1 MWLSYTGAKEFLFFD
16 NLLKLWSHSLR
27 APRQDENCF
36 RMSRNESR
44 WKFYLQEFLIIFS
57 YVILFL
63 NLVAIKYI
71 IFMKIISFYIK
82 FFKRKNLLVIQ
93 LWRGEKKSA
102 FWDIWK
108 NTINKVFLI
117 EIFAL
122 IYGLTYNAYNKSR
135 WYLNL
140 NTNIVTYPSI
150 NHVARQLLNAF
161 LFVKFLL
168 LGKITVN

>member
-1 MWLSYTGAKEFLFFD
+1 MSIISSPPRGWNMWLSYTGAKEFLFFD
-16 NLLKLWSHSLR
+16 NLLKLWSRSLS

-57 YVILFL
+57 YVILFF

-93 LWRGEKKSA
+93 LWRGEKNQL
-102 FWDIWK
+102 F
-108 NTINKVFLI
+108 
-117 EIFAL
+117 EIFEKTPL
-122 IYGLTYNAYNKSR
+122 IKFF
-135 WYLNL
+135 
-140 NTNIVTYPSI
+140 
-150 NHVARQLLNAF
+150 LL
-161 LFVKFLL
+161 KFLP
-168 LGKITVN
+168 

>member
-1 MWLSYTGAKEFLFFD
+1 
-16 NLLKLWSHSLR
+16 
-27 APRQDENCF
+27 
-36 RMSRNESR
+36 
-44 WKFYLQEFLIIFS
+44 
-57 YVILFL
+57 
-63 NLVAIKYI
+63 
-71 IFMKIISFYIK
+71 MK
-82 FFKRKNLLVIQ
+82 KR
-93 LWRGEKKSA
+93 KKSA

-122 IYGLTYNAYNKSR
+122 IYGLSYNAYNESR

>member
-1 MWLSYTGAKEFLFFD
+1 MTFQGATDPHKRYLLPTKKNLLYEYYFFTPRGWNMWLSYTGAKEFLFFD

-82 FFKRKNLLVIQ
+82 FSKRKNLLVIQ
-93 LWRGEKKSA
+93 LWRGEKNQL
-102 FWDIWK
+102 F
-108 NTINKVFLI
+108 
-117 EIFAL
+117 EIFEKTPL
-122 IYGLTYNAYNKSR
+122 IKFF
-135 WYLNL
+135 
-140 NTNIVTYPSI
+140 
-150 NHVARQLLNAF
+150 LL
-161 LFVKFLL
+161 KFLP
-168 LGKITVN
+168 

>member
-1 MWLSYTGAKEFLFFD
+1 MWLSYTGAGEFLFFD

-57 YVILFL
+57 YVILFFKFSGYQVHNFYENYFFL
-63 NLVAIKYI
+63 H
-71 IFMKIISFYIK
+71 KILKKKK
-82 FFKRKNLLVIQ
+82 FTCYSVVKR
-93 LWRGEKKSA
+93 RKKST